1 MCFGVADLVFYRLL
15 HENQSGTPL
24 SFSSFLLTCRD
35 SLKMCQKLFNMSKG
49 AFTQSILRGVIR
61 RRLGYLINKKCFF
74 IKKTTI
80 LRGVFCPSVNATLV
94 REQFVPIPP
103 FPLLFVSPF
112 IDCLSKVSDEQDP
125 PKDAH
130 SGDK

>member
-61 RRLGYLINKKCFF
+61 RRLGYVINKKYFF
-74 IKKTTI
+74 HKKTTI
-80 LRGVFCPSVNATLV
+80 LRRVIRRGVNATLI
-94 REQFVPIPP
+94 R
-103 FPLLFVSPF
+103 
-112 IDCLSKVSDEQDP
+112 D
-125 PKDAH
+125 H
-130 SGDK
+130 